1 MKKFIYTT
9 AFILFFFSCSTKK
22 NKPLNKGYHSVVS
35 SYNVLFNGNESIDQG
50 LLETQSSF
58 KENFWKILP
67 IEKINL
73 SNDIITVDGIENANF
88 LKGEEKAAKTI
99 QKHSMQIEGRQ
110 QNPKIADAY
119 LLLGKAR
126 YLDQRFV
133 PALDAFN
140 QVYKQ
145 KLINEQWQ
153 LSVIWKAKSNIRL
166 EQENLAIEL
175 LEGLLK
181 QENLSKANKAYAS
194 ATLAMAYLQLKKINK
209 AIKPLKTAAELE
221 QNKNNK
227 VRYLY
232 ILGQLLEKESKIDSS
247 NTIFKKI
254 AGYKRKIP
262 REFFV
267 NATLK
272 TLVYDT
278 IKIKDKESQIIKM
291 IDNYENEDFLD
302 KIYFQY
308 SILLFSSNSIVKGK
322 KFLNKAIQ
330 ENISDKDLLS
340 KGYAK
345 LSEIY
350 FQNSDYL
357 MAGKYLDSTMKN
369 LDKESKLFWETQRKR
384 KGLNQI
390 IDLETKVALYDSLIK
405 ISYYDKEK
413 LNQIINQINSSE
425 IKIREERLNENKEK
439 RPSNMRRTSSRKSNF
454 YFYDDNLVKLGKSS
468 FETLWGNRTRETY
481 WRNST
486 SSSVNLGEKEKK
498 IAERE
503 EPKETQTPLQNT
515 ELLALIP
522 TTKNQKDSINK
533 LKNQSYLKL
542 TELYLVKYKDY
553 ELVEKRLKN
562 FIDPDLTIEFL
573 AEANYLLFKLFKLI
587 DEKSAQEVKRLII
600 KDFPDTKFSKIL
612 KNPNNLLI
620 EENVFRQNLDS
631 LQLLFDQQKFVQVI
645 SRVEKEL
652 IFIENKDLAL
662 DYELL
667 KAYSVGRMEGILKYD
682 EILKELIVKYP
693 NSEKKSEIQRINTEI
708 NKKWKSKNKKIF
720 LGKYFL
726 IFAFEKEQYNKK
738 ILERVKSLMV
748 GSSRVSQDVYDYNT
762 TFIVIKDLE
771 NKEKANH
778 TKEFLEEN
786 IALLRLKNNF
796 VVLSSQYKNIL
807 IYKTLDLSK
816 EN

>member
-9 AFILFFFSCSTKK
+9 LFVLFFFSCSTKK

-58 KENFWKILP
+58 KENFWDILP

-175 LEGLLK
+175 LKGLLK
-181 QENLSKANKAYAS
+181 QENLSKSNKAYAS

-209 AIKPLKTAAELE
+209 AIKPLKTAVELE

-227 VRYLY
+227 VRYLF

-247 NTIFKKI
+247 NTIFKEI
-254 AGYKRKIP
+254 ADYKRKIP

-267 NATLK
+267 NAKLK

-278 IKIKDKESQIIKM
+278 IKIKEKESQIIKM

-308 SILLFSSNSIVKGK
+308 SILLFSSDHIEKGK
-322 KFLNKAIQ
+322 EFLNKAIR
-330 ENISDKDLLS
+330 ENMSDKDLLS
-340 KGYAK
+340 KGYVK

-369 LDKESKLFWETQRKR
+369 LNKESKLFWETQRKR

-390 IDLETKVALYDSLIK
+390 IDLENKVALYDSLIK
-405 ISYYDKEK
+405 ISYYDKDK
-413 LNQIINQINSSE
+413 LNEIINQINSSE
-425 IKIREERLNENKEK
+425 IKIREERLNQNKEK
-439 RPSNMRRTSSRKSNF
+439 RPSNARRTSSRKSNF

-486 SSSVNLGEKEKK
+486 SSSVNLEEKEK
-498 IAERE
+498 IIIESE
-503 EPKETQTPLQNT
+503 DTQEIQNLLQNT

-553 ELVEKRLKN
+553 ELVEERLKN
-562 FIDPDLTIEFL
+562 FIDSNLTEEFL
-573 AEANYLLFKLFKLI
+573 AEANYLLFKLFKLT
-587 DEKSAQEVKRLII
+587 DEKSAQDVKRLII
-600 KDFPDTKFSKIL
+600 KDFPNTKFSKIL

-620 EENVFRQNLDS
+620 EEDIFRKNLDS
-631 LQLLFDQQKFVQVI
+631 LQALFDKQKFEQVI
-645 SRVEKEL
+645 SRVDKEL

-667 KAYSVGRMEGILKYD
+667 KAYSIGRMEGILKYD

-693 NSEKKSEIQRINTEI
+693 NSKRKTEIQRINTEI
-708 NKKWKSKNKKIF
+708 NKKWKSKNKKLF
-720 LGKYFL
+720 PGKYFL

-738 ILERVKSLMV
+738 ILDSVASLMA
-748 GSSRVSQDVYDYNT
+748 GSSTVSQDVYDYNT
-762 TFIVIKDLE
+762 TLIVIKDFE
-771 NKEKANH
+771 NKEKANY
-778 TKEFLEEN
+778 TKEFIEEN
-786 IALLRLKNNF
+786 ITLLRLKNNF